1 MTLLGRAHPRVNST
15 GQCRVDTSQARPY
28 TTWTLG
34 QEDNNMQNQGTLK
47 QRYEIYVEQ
56 AGSLGWEIKSFD
68 EWLNS

>member
-1 MTLLGRAHPRVNST
+1 
-15 GQCRVDTSQARPY
+15 
-28 TTWTLG
+28 
-34 QEDNNMQNQGTLK
+34 MQNQGTLK